1 MGGSLTQIKS
11 SLTIMKSFL
20 STLTILSSALVY
32 SPIALSEDVYDLQ
45 DFVVS
50 GVSLGDDAKQ
60 VISGLTNFYS
70 VSIEDLDIT
79 TEYEGTAIKYIR
91 FIAEGSE
98 IFAYL
103 KPKSDSENSSSAD
116 NAQVLAFL
124 SETYDQPIE
133 NYEKYVSE
141 LTKQYGA
148 PSKTLKLPN
157 RSVYGWC
164 EKINSDG
171 FFCDTTYPMYSVSRN
186 NFELGIK

>member
-1 MGGSLTQIKS
+1 
-11 SLTIMKSFL
+11 MKSIL
-20 STLTILSSALVY
+20 STISFLSSALVY
-32 SPIALSEDVYDLQ
+32 SPIVLSNDVYNLQ
-45 DFVVS
+45 EFVVS

-60 VISGLTNFYS
+60 VISGLTNYYS

-91 FIAEGSE
+91 FTAEGSE

-103 KPKSDSENSSSAD
+103 KPKSDSENSSTTD

-133 NYEKYVSE
+133 DYEEYAKKLVQ
-141 LTKQYGA
+141 QYGN
-148 PSKTLKLPN
+148 PSKTLNLPN

-171 FFCDTTYPMYSVSRN
+171 FFCDTAYPMYSVSKN